1 MDCNTCRT
9 RIQNKS
15 EHKHC
20 TQAFLNSAHNKN
32 DIKNRWRNVP
42 CTQYSASQRSAS
54 CTSRKR
60 SGSTGRSPRRRSAR
74 ERLRRTA
81 WCRLVFPPNLCSLRR
96 ARRESVERGAPGQS
110 VSEPM
115 AGPAGSHSP
124 TRTRT
129 AKRPAHTCCV
139 AGGWEVRVHVL
150 YVASVRSKTRRIP
163 RKYENQRPG

>member
-96 ARRESVERGAPGQS
+96 ASESVERGAPGQS
-110 VSEPM
+110 EPGRL
-115 AGPAGSHSP
+115 ARTHLLVLVLQNDRHIHVVLPADG
-124 TRTRT
+124 
-129 AKRPAHTCCV
+129 
-139 AGGWEVRVHVL
+139 
-150 YVASVRSKTRRIP
+150 
-163 RKYENQRPG
+163 KYEYMYST